1 MNTTLMAEQLE
12 GDYRQVFE
20 RAEMYCC
27 TIGVATEVEE
37 DKMMNLFDVLLT
49 AQNNGKPVE
58 KIVGKDIKRFCECY
72 FEDYSI
78 KERIRHLPCQVYRW
92 AWVVL
97 IFSILELLFES
108 DLGQGFSWGFYYQT
122 DILPYVIGISCGLVF
137 SVIARFCMSPLIFH
151 FPKIA
156 PIKYYISYLV
166 MFVAAVFVVVAWEDT
181 ITATIM
187 IPIMP
192 VIAVCAV
199 YIAFYWGIRA
209 RGRYRDYGSIRK
221 EKEQEEIRQED
232 SPKFLLELGESLVK
246 KFHRKNRRRVRRGKE
261 EWTPEEFMDY
271 LRRQDAKE
279 IMVWRIM
286 AVFYAAIVAVPVAG
300 SIIYDGIEDALILG
314 AVLVAILVPIYRL
327 CKKISA
333 FGVRCRKKIMQES
346 RSRGENLLEYVAYL
360 REHKKNK

>member
-1 MNTTLMAEQLE
+1 MNTTLMAERLE

-20 RAEMYCC
+20 RAELYCC
-27 TIGVATEVEE
+27 TMGIAAEVEN

-49 AQNNGKPVE
+49 AQSNGKPVE

-78 KERIRHLPCQVYRW
+78 KERICHLPCQIYRG
-92 AWVVL
+92 AWVVF

-108 DLGQGFSWGFYYQT
+108 DFDQGLFQGVYYRT
-122 DILPYVIGISCGLVF
+122 DILPYVIGISWGLLF
-137 SVIARFCMSPLIFH
+137 SVVARFCMSPLVFR

-156 PIKYYISYLV
+156 PIKFYVSYLV
-166 MFVAAVFVVVAWEDT
+166 MFVATVFVVVAWEDT
-181 ITATIM
+181 IKATIM
-187 IPIMP
+187 IPILP
-192 VIAVCAV
+192 VIAVCGA
-199 YIAFYWGIRA
+199 YIAAYWVIRA
-209 RGRYRDYGSIRK
+209 YGRYQEYGSIRRK
-221 EKEQEEIRQED
+221 KEQDDIRQED
-232 SPKFLLELGESLVK
+232 SPKFLLELGESLIK

-271 LRRQDAKE
+271 LSRQDAKE

-286 AVFYAAIVAVPVAG
+286 AVFYAAIVVVPVAG

-314 AVLVAILVPIYRL
+314 AVLVAILVPIYQL

-333 FGVRCRKKIMQES
+333 FGVRCRKKIMQEC
-346 RSRGENLLEYVAYL
+346 RSRGENLLQYVAYL
-360 REHKKNK
+360 REQKKNE